1 MKVLFCASECV
12 PFVKTGG
19 LADVVGSL
27 PKELLKQGCDV
38 RVVIPKYRVID
49 WSYIVSMEHI
59 CHFQLPFGDGSVFCG
74 IDSLEY
80 EGVRFYFIDNLAMF
94 GHDGVYTGDEQ
105 EGFRYAFFCKAVLD
119 SLPKIDFFPD
129 VIHCNDWQTGLIPA
143 LLRMQYSHDPEYA
156 KIKTVYTIHN
166 LRFQGLYCWN
176 RIASVLHLDWR
187 FFNQDGLEFYGLL
200 SFMKGGINYSDRIT
214 TVWTTHH

>member
-105 EGFRYAFFCKAVLD
+105 EGFRYAFFCRICRIQKFEDCKAILDVL
-119 SLPKIDFFPD
+119 SAFKLCKSCCLYKSIS
-129 VIHCNDWQTGLIPA
+129 
-143 LLRMQYSHDPEYA
+143 RME
-156 KIKTVYTIHN
+156 
-166 LRFQGLYCWN
+166 
-176 RIASVLHLDWR
+176 
-187 FFNQDGLEFYGLL
+187 
-200 SFMKGGINYSDRIT
+200 
-214 TVWTTHH
+214 

>member
-59 CHFQLPFGDGSVFCG
+59 CHFSSSYILK
-74 IDSLEY
+74 
-80 EGVRFYFIDNLAMF
+80 LAK
-94 GHDGVYTGDEQ
+94 
-105 EGFRYAFFCKAVLD
+105 KAVYIILTL
-119 SLPKIDFFPD
+119 SIIIAKTPNVNKNLFIFTKSYAITCNNKFF
-129 VIHCNDWQTGLIPA
+129 VGWNSENS
-143 LLRMQYSHDPEYA
+143 YS
-156 KIKTVYTIHN
+156 
-166 LRFQGLYCWN
+166 
-176 RIASVLHLDWR
+176 
-187 FFNQDGLEFYGLL
+187 
-200 SFMKGGINYSDRIT
+200 
-214 TVWTTHH
+214 